1 MAGEG
6 VTSVT
11 TQKHLDKYCLVNM
24 NDLLI
29 YSKTLDEHLK
39 HLRAVLQIDI
49 QSVFAQ
55 YANAALLCSL
65 R

>member
-1 MAGEG
+1 MKNLLR
-6 VTSVT
+6 S
-11 TQKHLDKYCLVNM
+11 QKHLDKYCLVNM

-49 QSVFAQ
+49 QSLFAQ